1 MCKYILLRRALL
13 AVLLTMSL
21 QFVTIAPAAGEAA
34 TTSAP
39 GGGSDFY
46 VIAHMINGGTRY
58 VDWAMGQGA
67 NALEMD
73 LHFDAAGTPTVFFHG
88 TPCDCTCRLLAR
100 ASDVCGVL
108 AGVSS
113 LNHACSDST
122 DAIRHLQQIAKHK
135 DALALVIIDSKVDA
149 KPETN
154 LAIAGKKVIELLD
167 TNLFGNGFAGNV
179 IVGVPEIKY
188 SAYLEAAVRQAE
200 SSPKKARYFFVI
212 DGENKR
218 VNDTIKEL
226 TMLATKNRVYAN
238 GTSSCLPNNY
248 YSEIGV
254 GIQNQKSGSVG
265 MVYTWTVDNS
275 SSMDKYIASG
285 VSGIITNEPGLLRA
299 RALAAGKTLAVP
311 TSTIPPAFSDNVV
324 GGP

>member
-1 MCKYILLRRALL
+1 MRKNILLQRALL
-13 AVLLTMSL
+13 ALPLTMSL
-21 QFVTIAPAAGEAA
+21 RLVTIALAAGEAA

-46 VIAHMINGGTRY
+46 VIAHMINAGPKY

-73 LHFDAAGTPTVFFHG
+73 LRFDAAGTPTVFFHG

-100 ASDVCGVL
+100 AGNVCGVI

-122 DAIRHLQQIAKHK
+122 DAIRHLQQIATHK
-135 DALALVIIDSKVDA
+135 AALALVIIDSKVDA

-154 LAIAGKKVIELLD
+154 LTVAGKKLIELLD

-188 SAYLEAAVRQAE
+188 SAYLEAAVRQTE

-218 VNDTIKEL
+218 VNDTIKQL
-226 TMLATKNRVYAN
+226 AMLATKNRVYAN
-238 GTSSCLPNNY
+238 GSSSCSPNNY
-248 YSEIGV
+248 FSEIGV
-254 GIQNQKSGSVG
+254 AIQNQKSGSVG
-265 MVYTWTVDNS
+265 MVYTWTIDKS

-311 TSTIPPAFSDNVV
+311 TSTIPPAFSDEVV

>member
-1 MCKYILLRRALL
+1 MRKYILLRRALL
-13 AVLLTMSL
+13 AVPLTMSL
-21 QFVTIAPAAGEAA
+21 QLVTIALAAGEAA
-34 TTSAP
+34 TTSAQ

-46 VIAHMINGGTRY
+46 VIAHMINAGPKY

-73 LHFDAAGTPTVFFHG
+73 LRFDAAGTPTVFFHG
-88 TPCDCTCRLLAR
+88 TPCDCTCSLLAR
-100 ASDVCGVL
+100 AGNVCGVV

-122 DAIRHLQQIAKHK
+122 DAIRHLQQIATHK
-135 DALALVIIDSKVDA
+135 GALALVIIDSKVDA

-154 LAIAGKKVIELLD
+154 LTVAGKKVIELLD

-218 VNDTIKEL
+218 VNDTIKQL
-226 TMLATKNRVYAN
+226 AMLATKNRVYAN
-238 GTSSCLPNNY
+238 GISSCSPNTY

-265 MVYTWTVDNS
+265 MVYTWTIDKS

-311 TSTIPPAFSDNVV
+311 TSTIPPAFSDKVV

>member
-1 MCKYILLRRALL
+1 MRKHILLRRTLL
-13 AVLLTMSL
+13 AIPLTLSL
-21 QFVTIAPAAGEAA
+21 QLLTIAPAAGKAG

-46 VIAHMINGGTRY
+46 VIAHMINGGPRY
-58 VDWAMGQGA
+58 VDWAVGQGA

-73 LHFDAAGTPTVFFHG
+73 LRFDAAGTPTVFFHG
-88 TPCDCTCRLLAR
+88 TPCDCTCRGLAR
-100 ASDVCGVL
+100 AGNICGVV

-122 DAIRHLQQIAKHK
+122 DTIGHLQQIATHK
-135 DALALVIIDSKVDA
+135 DALALVIVDSKVDA

-154 LAIAGKKVIELLD
+154 LTVAGKKVIELLD
-167 TNLFGNGFAGNV
+167 TSLFGNGFAGNV
-179 IVGVPEIKY
+179 IVGVPKIRY

-200 SSPKKARYFFVI
+200 TSPNKARYFFVI

-218 VNDTIKEL
+218 VNDTIKQL
-226 TMLATKNRVYAN
+226 VMLATKNRVYAN
-238 GTSSCLPNNY
+238 GNSSCSPITY

-265 MVYTWTVDNS
+265 MVYTWTIDKA

-311 TSTIPPAFSDNVV
+311 TSTIPPAFSDEVV
-324 GGP
+324 SGP